1 LKQAKRTEVL
11 LMAKYQSLQ
20 KYTIELSERDNK
32 NAKERL
38 DLNAEKMELE
48 MLRKKIFESRCS
60 LCKADKKVN
69 ELKNLAQLTSK
80 EVATDDFDN
89 LNSMNDERATTDFF
103 NFNLNAMNDIADD
116 LPNLVDMSDETLD
129 SDLLMLK
136 FNVLNYTPKS

>member
-1 LKQAKRTEVL
+1 MKQAKRTEVL

-20 KYTIELSERDNK
+20 KYTMEMSERDNK
-32 NAKERL
+32 IAKERL
-38 DLNAEKMELE
+38 DLNAEKMEFELQ
-48 MLRKKIFESRCS
+48 RKKILENRCS

-80 EVATDDFDN
+80 EMATDDFDN
-89 LNSMNDERATTDFF
+89 LNSMNDERATTDYF
-103 NFNLNAMNDIADD
+103 NFNMNDIADD